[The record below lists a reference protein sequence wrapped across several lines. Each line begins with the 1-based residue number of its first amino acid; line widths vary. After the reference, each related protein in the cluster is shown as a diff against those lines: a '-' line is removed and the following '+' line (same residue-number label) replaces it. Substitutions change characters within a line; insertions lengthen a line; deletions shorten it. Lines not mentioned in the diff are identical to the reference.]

1 MPPKD
6 LNNPTFW
13 KKFNATNEDELLC
26 AARKQYI
33 DENFRVDKIA
43 RASKLKLT
51 YEKTPNYMFLPQVPE
66 LIYKVCPWHPKIIL
80 ILRNPVD
87 RAYSHYVMNAAH
99 RFNLSF
105 EEYIELEL
113 ETMRKEGLTNIP
125 NIPASEWGSLD
136 GSLDHLF
143 NNPPNH
149 MTQEEADHANW
160 MVYRTRHMCNY
171 MQRGIYG
178 VQLERWMKF
187 FPLNQKLLVINN
199 ERLQREPREVLEE
212 ALHFLDAPKPDYF
225 LDESVS
231 VATSNKEKAASSA
244 NVVSNVLSV
253 GGYPPMKNATRH
265 FLEKFYAPYNN
276 QLADILGEE
285 WRGVWEYK
293 SSSSSTK

>member
-13 KKFNATNEDELLC
+13 SKFNATSEDELLC

-33 DENFRVDKIA
+33 EENFRVDKIA

-66 LIYKVCPWHPKIIL
+66 LIRKICPWHPKIIL

-99 RFNLSF
+99 RFKLSF
-105 EEYIELEL
+105 EEYIELEM
-113 ETMRKEGLTNIP
+113 ETLRKEGLTNIP
-125 NIPASEWGSLD
+125 NLPASEWGSLD
-136 GSLDHLF
+136 NSLDHLF
-143 NNPPNH
+143 DNPPSN

-187 FPLNQKLLVINN
+187 FPLNEKLLVINN
-199 ERLQREPREVLEE
+199 ERLQREPRIVMGEVLR
-212 ALHFLDAPKPDYF
+212 FLGSPIPDF
-225 LDESVS
+225 FSDERVS
-231 VATSNKEKAASSA
+231 VATSNKEAPALTNK
-244 NVVSNVLSV
+244 VSNVLSV

-265 FLEKFYAPYNN
+265 FLEKFYAPYNK
-276 QLADILGEE
+276 QLASILGEE
-285 WRGVWEYK
+285 WRGVWDK
-293 SSSSSTK
+293 KTSASSPR